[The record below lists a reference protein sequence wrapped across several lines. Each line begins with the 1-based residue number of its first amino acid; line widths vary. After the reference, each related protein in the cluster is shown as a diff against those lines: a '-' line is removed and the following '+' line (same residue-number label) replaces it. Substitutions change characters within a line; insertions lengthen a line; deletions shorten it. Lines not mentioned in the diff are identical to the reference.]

1 MLPSTS
7 LDPREPREPGRLPG
21 IPRAFW
27 ASWGFLGFPAL
38 FRFLFRDKL
47 IPNQK
52 NLKRTITIYW
62 ELPGTSWQSL
72 GLLRSPWDV
81 DFLGLSETFPEF
93 LTL

>member
-1 MLPSTS
+1 MLPPTS

-38 FRFLFRDKL
+38 FRFLFKDKL

-52 NLKRTITIYW
+52 NMKNDNNILGTPWDFLAI
-62 ELPGTSWQSL
+62 PGTS
-72 GLLRSPWDV
+72 
-81 DFLGLSETFPEF
+81 
-93 LTL
+93 